1 MADERA
7 SRKSVTVY
15 LLPLGAGRYELYS
28 EPSDDGGDAGSRRG
42 FVRRRLDRLQDRWHV
57 AVRDARHTDPG
68 SGVLARW
75 RDKAV
80 CGAAEMIAEQRTLWT
95 LRSVELAVL
104 VHPSDLDAAVAAK
117 ARDDILE
124 RASRHHRVWGV
135 IDLVLFIASG
145 LLMLVPGPNV
155 IAYYFGAR
163 LIGHCLSWRGAY
175 NALTR
180 AEWRAHAEPALTE
193 LGALAS
199 EPRDVRASRVEA
211 IASRLKLQRLAAFFD
226 RVAAPVH

>member
-1 MADERA
+1 VANERA
-7 SRKSVTVY
+7 SRESVTVY

-28 EPSDDGGDAGSRRG
+28 EPSDDDGDAGDRRG
-42 FVRRRLDRLQDRWHV
+42 FVRRRLDRLQDRWSA
-57 AVRDARHTDPG
+57 AVHDARRADPG
-68 SGVLARW
+68 SGVFARW

-80 CGAAEMIAEQRTLWT
+80 CLAAEMIAEQRTLWM
-95 LRSVELAVL
+95 LRSVESAVL
-104 VHPSDLDAAVAAK
+104 VHPSDLDASGAAT
-117 ARDDILE
+117 ARDGILE
-124 RASRHHRVWGV
+124 RASRHHRVWSI
-135 IDLVLFIASG
+135 IDFLLFIASG

-163 LIGHCLSWRGAY
+163 LIGHYLSWRGAY

-199 EPRDVRASRVEA
+199 EPRETRAPRVEA

>member
-1 MADERA
+1 VADERA

-28 EPSDDGGDAGSRRG
+28 EPSDDDGDAGDRRG
-42 FVRRRLDRLQDRWHV
+42 FLRRRLDRLQDRWRA
-57 AVRDARHTDPG
+57 AVHDARRAEPG

-80 CGAAEMIAEQRTLWT
+80 CRVAEMIAEQRTLWM
-95 LRSVELAVL
+95 LRAVESAVL
-104 VHPSDLDAAVAAK
+104 VHPSDLDASGAAT
-117 ARDDILE
+117 ARDGILE

-135 IDLVLFIASG
+135 IDLLLFIASG

-155 IAYYFGAR
+155 IAYYFGVR
-163 LIGHCLSWRGAY
+163 VIGHYLSWRGAY
-175 NALTR
+175 NAVTR
-180 AEWRAHAEPALTE
+180 AEWSAHAEPALTE
-193 LGALAS
+193 LGALAG
-199 EPRDVRASRVEA
+199 EPREARAPRVEA
-211 IASRLKLQRLAAFFD
+211 IATRLKLPRLAAFFD